1 MFVFSIVVHFTPKN
15 SKLVVK
21 ERVQIMEYA
30 KLDPYRSAVA
40 FCFETFFGA
49 V

>member
-1 MFVFSIVVHFTPKN
+1 MQILPNFPGFYLKLALNLFKKN
-15 SKLVVK
+15 LG
-21 ERVQIMEYA
+21 IMQYA